1 MQANQYI
8 GQFLETLDN
17 IDKNGGKVAGLIMS
31 SPGFGKTSTI
41 RKWCEYKDYNLTTLI
56 PSHFSVDDLLGLQ
69 TKNGDELVRLA
80 PTWYKDL
87 TDKAKNGKRNVLFI
101 DELSATMEFL
111 QPPLFNLIFDH
122 SFDDKRLPEN
132 TFIVS
137 AGNYAEELNNS
148 FKLTAPLVNRF
159 LLLNVKPEDFDI
171 DELLND
177 DDIES
182 ITDKKDIEAFLG
194 LTKATKHKYNFDSFK
209 NWVKDNKSEFQWGKA
224 QYTDDIELGGLLG
237 FNSMRSFK
245 YAMTFAQAYMVN
257 FDSSIWMRIFGDT
270 LGLSVKREGQP
281 IRMVLEA
288 CSGAFSGGKTGGN
301 TLIDVCNEILADGL
315 DRDTIKRL
323 EACVNNANINNVTSK
338 DLQRFG
344 EVCKQYPQNQE
355 IQYLLQKLTSRMDRY

>member
-69 TKNGDELVRLA
+69 VKKDDELYRLP
-80 PTWYKDL
+80 PTWFKDL
-87 TDKAKNGKRNVLFI
+87 ANKAKNGKRNVLFI

-137 AGNYAEELNNS
+137 AGNYSEELNNS
-148 FKLTAPLVNRF
+148 FRLTAPLVNRF
-159 LLLNVKPEDFDI
+159 LILNIKPEDFDI
-171 DELLND
+171 TELLD
-177 DDIES
+177 DQDIDN

-194 LTKATKHKYNFDSFK
+194 LTKATKHKFNFDSFK
-209 NWVKDNKSEFQWGKA
+209 KWVTENKSEFQWGKA
-224 QYTDDIELGGLLG
+224 QYTDDLELGGLLG
-237 FNSMRSFK
+237 FNSVRSFK
-245 YAMTFAQAYMVN
+245 YAMTFAQSYMGL
-257 FDSSIWMRIFGDT
+257 FDNSIWMRIFGDT

-281 IRMVLEA
+281 MRMVLEA
-288 CSGAFSGGKTGGN
+288 CSGAFSGLTTRGN

-315 DRDTIKRL
+315 DRDALKRL

-344 EVCKQYPQNQE
+344 EVCKKYPQNQE